1 MEKNKN
7 VFDVEI
13 KVEKNDFE
21 DAIKKAFDKKVN
33 EVKVDGF
40 RKGKVPFD
48 VYVKKFGKQS
58 LYMDAVDILLPE
70 AYKKA
75 LDEGKYEPIV
85 EPKIDLKEINEN
97 GCIFT
102 FVITTRPEVK
112 IKKYKGLKVT
122 KEEVKVTKEEINA
135 EIENMLKKYS
145 ELTIKEKG
153 NVELG
158 NIAIINFEGFNKG
171 VAFDGGKAENYSLEI
186 GSNTFIPG
194 FEDQIIGMAKGEEKD
209 IQVTFP
215 KEYAAPELSGQE
227 VTFKVK
233 VTEIKEKLER
243 KLDKDFFEDLGMA
256 DVKDKEGLEKEIKE
270 NLMSSKEIDVE
281 NKYVDDLL
289 KEIAKTTTIDIPEDL
304 INHEVE
310 HMVHRFGE
318 QLQMQG
324 VSLDVY
330 YEMTKTKEEDLKNQM
345 KEEAKTHIEYR
356 FILEEIQRIENIT
369 VTEEEIDE
377 NAKKTAAQYNM
388 NPEEFLNAIGG
399 IESMKYELEVK
410 KVIDFL
416 KENN

>member
-13 KVEKNDFE
+13 KIEKKEFE
-21 DAIKKAFDKKVN
+21 DAILKAFDKKVS

-48 VYVKKFGKQS
+48 IYVKKFGKQS
-58 LYMDAVDILLPE
+58 LYMDAVDILLPD
-70 AYKKA
+70 AYKKV
-75 LDEGKYEPIV
+75 LDEGKYEPIL

-97 GCIFT
+97 GCTFT
-102 FVITTRPEVK
+102 FVITTKPELK
-112 IKKYKGLKVT
+112 IKKYKGLKVK
-122 KEEVKVTKEEINA
+122 KETVKVSQEEIDV
-135 EIENMLKKYS
+135 EIDNMLKKYS

-194 FEDQIIGMAKGEEKD
+194 FEDQLIGMKKGEEKE
-209 IQVTFP
+209 IKVTFP
-215 KEYAAPELSGQE
+215 QEYPAEDLKGQE

-243 KLDKDFFEDLGMA
+243 KLDKEFFEDLGMEN
-256 DVKDKEGLEKEIKE
+256 VNSKEELEKEIKE
-270 NLMSSKEIDVE
+270 NLTSSKEIELD
-281 NKYVDDLL
+281 NKFIDELL
-289 KEIAKTTTIDIPEDL
+289 KEIAKNTEINIPEEL
-304 INHEVE
+304 IHHELH
-310 HMVHRFGE
+310 HMIERFGQ

-330 YEMTKTKEEDLKNQM
+330 YEMTKTTQEDLENQM
-345 KEEAKTHIEYR
+345 REEATNHIKYR
-356 FILEEIQRIENIT
+356 FILEEIQKLENIT
-369 VTEEEIDE
+369 VDDKEVEEE
-377 NAKKTAAQYNM
+377 AKKTATQYNM
-388 NPEEFLNAIGG
+388 SAEDFLKAIGG
-399 IESMKYELEVK
+399 LDSMKYELEVK